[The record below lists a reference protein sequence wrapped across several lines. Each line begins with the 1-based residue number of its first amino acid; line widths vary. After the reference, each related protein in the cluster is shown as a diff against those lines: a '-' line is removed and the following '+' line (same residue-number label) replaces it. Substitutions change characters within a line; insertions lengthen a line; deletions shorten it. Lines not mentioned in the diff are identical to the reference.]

1 MERGCLLY
9 LGEKILFL
17 GDLLKIIC
25 IGDLLLHLHF
35 LKHFFLDIRD
45 WMGYMV
51 EMLYDSSNR

>member
-1 MERGCLLY
+1 M
-9 LGEKILFL
+9 GEGLSPLFRRKDSFL

-45 WMGYMV
+45 WMGYLV
-51 EMLYDSSNR
+51 EMLYDSSN